1 MFKYGKPQ
9 QNKYTSSIQERR
21 LTIYDKIAVGDPNLW
36 IPTSKLEQILN
47 YSLSGVSLSGLP
59 IRTRSKVVKERI
71 CEALGYPIPTS
82 FKKVQPRFSGQ
93 FFDVYVQKSN
103 NLQVWNE
110 DLSPERR
117 YVLIKVTDFDVI
129 SKVKVVT
136 GQDLSLLDNTGTL
149 TQKYQARLVPNGM
162 AKELSVSSDT
172 SIIAP
177 HTQQGISVKNFDPTT
192 DPSSGK
198 LMPISEVFIRLQS
211 LLGTSFPDAGHDQER
226 NRGAKLHQL
235 ICQKLGYVTYKDNG
249 RFPDIRQQ
257 LLEVKLQTSPTIDLG
272 LVRPNS
278 TQVLDALTVGTSKI
292 RHCDVRY
299 AIFYAKTDG
308 KLITLTNFYLTTGEH
323 FFTRFPQFQGRILNK
338 KIQIPLPVN
347 FFA

>member
-9 QNKYTSSIQERR
+9 HNKYTSSIQERR

-47 YSLSGVSLSGLP
+47 DSLSGASLSGLP

-172 SIIAP
+172 SIITP

-235 ICQKLGYVTYKDNG
+235 ICQKLGYLTYKDNG

-278 TQVLDALTVGTSKI
+278 TQVLDALTLGTSKI

-323 FFTRFPQFQGRILNK
+323 FFTQFPQFQGRILNK

>member
-36 IPTSKLEQILN
+36 IPTSELEQILN
-47 YSLSGVSLSGLP
+47 ESLTGVSLSGLP

-110 DLSPERR
+110 DLSPDRR

-129 SKVKVVT
+129 SKIKVVT

-149 TQKYQARLVPNGM
+149 TQKYQARLIPNGR

-172 SIIAP
+172 SIITP
-177 HTQQGISVKNFDPTT
+177 HTQQGISVKDFDPTI

>member
-9 QNKYTSSIQERR
+9 PNKYTSSIRERG
-21 LTIYDKIAVGDPNLW
+21 LTIYDKVTVGDPNLW
-36 IPTSKLEQILN
+36 IPTTELEQILTI
-47 YSLSGVSLSGLP
+47 SLTGASLAGLP

-82 FKKVQPRFSGQ
+82 FKKTQPRFSGQ

-117 YVLIKVTDFDVI
+117 YVLIRVNDSDVI

-136 GQDLSLLDNTGTL
+136 GLDLSPFDKTGTL
-149 TQKYQARLVPNGM
+149 TQKYQARLVTDGKT
-162 AKELSVSSDT
+162 KELSVSSDT
-172 SIIAP
+172 PVIAP
-177 HTQQGISVKNFDPTT
+177 HTQQGVSVKEFDPTK

-198 LMPISEVFIRLQS
+198 LIPISEVFIRLQS
-211 LLGTSFPDAGHDQER
+211 LIGTSFPDAGHDQER
-226 NRGAKLHQL
+226 NRGARLHQL
-235 ICQKLGYVTYKDNG
+235 ICQKLGYMSYKDNG

-272 LVRPNS
+272 LVRPDS
-278 TQVLDALTVGTSKI
+278 TQVLDSLTLGSSKV

-308 KLITLTNFYLTTGEH
+308 KSITIKNFYLTTGEH
-323 FFTRFPQFQGRILNK
+323 FFTQFPQFQGRVLNK
-338 KIQIPLPVN
+338 KIQIPLPEN